1 MRALVFDIETVPDA
15 DAGRRM
21 FGLGDDLPDEDVV
34 RALEQLQFQKNG
46 RTFLPYY
53 LHRVVAVSL
62 LLSSPGD
69 EPQLWSLD
77 GGEAE
82 MLERFFHGIE
92 KYTPQLISWNGAH
105 FDMPV
110 IHYRSLLHG
119 VAAPRYWDT
128 GDDDREFRYNNYLNR
143 YHARH
148 LDLMDVLSLYD
159 FHAVAPLDGVARL
172 IGAPGKPGVEGAQ
185 VWDLFRAGELERIR
199 NYCETDVLN
208 TYLVYLRFQ
217 RIRGHISADACAR
230 RVARL
235 RAALEASGKEHL
247 CEFAASMKQ

>member
-1 MRALVFDIETVPDA
+1 MRTLVFDIETVPDA

-21 FGLGDDLPDEDVV
+21 FELGDDLPDEDVV

-46 RTFLPYY
+46 RTFLPHY
-53 LHRVVAVSL
+53 LHRVVAISL

-82 MLERFFHGIE
+82 MLERFFHGID
-92 KYTPQLISWNGAH
+92 KYTPQLVSWNGAH

-159 FHAVAPLDGVARL
+159 FHAVAPLDGVAKL

-185 VWDLFRAGELERIR
+185 VWDLFRAGELGRIR

-217 RIRGHISADACAR
+217 QIRGHLSAATWAQ

-235 RAALEASGKEHL
+235 RTALEASGKEHL